1 MKKLFKLFVVLVVLV
16 VIAVAGAFYYV
27 DAIAEKAI
35 ERGGE
40 MALGVPTQ
48 LDEVNISLWGGE
60 ASLSGLQIAN
70 PHGFSE
76 ATFMGLGRG
85 DAAVSIGSLMS
96 DTVRLPRI
104 RLSNIR
110 INLEQRGKKNNIQP
124 LLARAKSMSGGS
136 GGGSGAGTAQQGGG
150 KKFIVEYFSL
160 EDVQVKAALDVVG
173 QTSSVNLVLPKIELR
188 NLGAKEQ
195 GLPMPEL
202 IQKVVQAVLSAVENS
217 SGRFSPALARLLQ
230 GELSDL
236 DTLSTEVV
244 GQARA
249 QVEKAVS
256 ELKDKVDVEGTLD
269 QVKEKVAVP
278 EDTEKAVKEKT
289 DELMKGVGDLL
300 GGGKKE

>member
-1 MKKLFKLFVVLVVLV
+1 MKKLFKLLVVLVVLV
-16 VIAVAGAFYYV
+16 AIGVAGAFYYV
-27 DAIAEKAI
+27 DTIAEKAI

-60 ASLSGLQIAN
+60 ASLSGLTIAN
-70 PHGFSE
+70 PHGFTE
-76 ATFMGLGRG
+76 TTFMGLGQG

-110 INLEQRGKKNNIQP
+110 INLEQRGKQNNIQP
-124 LLARAKSMSGGS
+124 LLARAKSMRGASSGTDSGS
-136 GGGSGAGTAQQGGG
+136 TAQGGG

-160 EDVQVKAALDVVG
+160 EDVQVQAALEMLG
-173 QTSSVNLVLPKIELR
+173 QTSSVNLALPKIELR
-188 NLGAKEQ
+188 NLGVKEQ

-202 IQKVVQAVLSAVENS
+202 IQKVVQAVLSAVESS
-217 SGRFSPALARLLQ
+217 SGQFSPALARLLQ
-230 GELSDL
+230 GELGDL

-269 QVKEKVAVP
+269 RVKEKVPVP
-278 EDTEKAVKEKT
+278 EEAEKALKEKT